1 MSSSEQTPAGAP
13 AGHARLL
20 QVAAYWP
27 ALLTALLS
35 SSLVLGL
42 AWSHDQERQASERA
56 RVLGEVLNLR
66 ERVEALGRAT
76 FTPTANLVAMIEL
89 DGAIS
94 EARFTALATQAQL
107 LLPHMRSIGAAPDD
121 VLRFIYPLDG
131 NQALLNL
138 DLRQLPEQYSQI
150 EKARRL
156 GQAQLSGPLAL
167 RQGGMGLIQRSPV
180 FIPQGDKPARYWG
193 SVSLVADLK
202 AFVEASGLSQQADLH
217 LALYELQTPPVE
229 AAPEQLLPGPLIWAQ
244 DGQSQ
249 PATLPAGSINLALD
263 LPGARWLL
271 SASPMQTSH
280 ALPSWVSLEMGVG
293 MLASLGLSGLVA
305 LLVYRRRQLQQRNQA
320 LSTQLRDGQRIQAE
334 LEEAQLR
341 FRSLTAMATDWVWE
355 QDEDLRFT
363 FISRIAEEA
372 TQVPSPTI
380 LGHKRWESPSLL
392 PGTDWASH
400 IAMLERHES
409 FRDFEYAQ
417 LTPEG
422 GVRHISISGAPV
434 FDKDRRFCGYR
445 GIGRNITEAKL
456 AEQALRD
463 SQTALSNALDRLQAV
478 LDAAMEFAIVA
489 TDLQGRITL
498 FNLGAERMLGYEQVE
513 LLGRPVT
520 VLHLPAELAQH
531 AEHLSAE
538 QGQDLQGFEALVATA
553 RHQGS
558 ESRNWTFVRKDGSQ
572 LEVSLV
578 LSSVR
583 DPAGHDMGFLGI
595 ARDIS
600 QQRQAER
607 ALVTLNA
614 ELEQRVARRTHEL
627 SDALQHL
634 RSAQDDLLRSE
645 KMAALGSLVAGVAH
659 ELNTP
664 LGNCLTTA
672 STLDERMRELRRSF
686 EGGQMRRSEL
696 ERFLDDGRTACGILL
711 SSMGTANELVAH
723 FKQVSVDQTSAQ
735 RRVFELSDVV
745 ADVLSVLRPRL
756 RKSTVRTLEDIQLPR
771 PIDGYPGPLG
781 QLITNLLMNALLHA
795 FPEPLDPDK
804 EAQICLRAWP
814 MDELHFGF
822 SVSDNG
828 QGMRAE
834 VRRRAFDPFFTTKM
848 GRGGTGLGLN
858 IVYNISTGILGGQVE
873 LKSEPGQGAE
883 FIFRLPYV
891 APAATP
897 AQAHAQAHAP
907 APLLPPPQPRLS

>member
-1 MSSSEQTPAGAP
+1 MSSSEQTPAGTP
-13 AGHARLL
+13 TRHIRLL
-20 QVAAYWP
+20 RVAAYWP

-42 AWSHDQERQASERA
+42 ARSHDQERQANERA
-56 RVLGEVLNLR
+56 RVQGELMNLR

-89 DGAIS
+89 DGHIS
-94 EARFTALATQAQL
+94 EARFNALAAQAL
-107 LLPHMRSIGAAPDD
+107 PLLPHVRSIGAAPDD

-138 DLRQLPEQYSQI
+138 DLRQLPEQYRQI

-156 GQAQLSGPLAL
+156 GQPQMSGPLAL
-167 RQGGMGLIQRSPV
+167 RQGGTGLIQRSPV
-180 FIPQGDKPARYWG
+180 FVSQGEQAARYWG
-193 SVSLVADLK
+193 SVSVVADLQ
-202 AFVEASGLSQQADLH
+202 AFMDAAGLNQQADLH
-217 LALYELQTPPVE
+217 LTLYELQTPPVD

-244 DGQSQ
+244 DGQSPP
-249 PATLPAGSINLALD
+249 PALAAGSINLALD

-271 SASPMQTSH
+271 SARPIQAPR

-293 MLASLGLSGLVA
+293 MLASLAISALVA
-305 LLVYRRRQLQQRNQA
+305 LLVYRRRQLQQRNLA
-320 LSTQLRDGQRIQAE
+320 LSSQLRDGQRTQAE
-334 LEEAQLR
+334 LEETQLR

-355 QDEDLRFT
+355 QDEELRFT

-372 TQVPSPTI
+372 TQVPSPNI
-380 LGHKRWESPSLL
+380 LNHKRWESPSLL
-392 PGTDWASH
+392 PGTDWARH

-422 GVRHISISGAPV
+422 SVRHISISGAPV
-434 FDKDRRFCGYR
+434 FDKEGRFCGYR
-445 GIGRNITEAKL
+445 GIGRNITAAKL

-463 SQTALSNALDRLQAV
+463 SQTAL
-478 LDAAMEFAIVA
+478 
-489 TDLQGRITL
+489 G
-498 FNLGAERMLGYEQVE
+498 
-513 LLGRPVT
+513 
-520 VLHLPAELAQH
+520 
-531 AEHLSAE
+531 
-538 QGQDLQGFEALVATA
+538 
-553 RHQGS
+553 
-558 ESRNWTFVRKDGSQ
+558 
-572 LEVSLV
+572 
-578 LSSVR
+578 
-583 DPAGHDMGFLGI
+583 
-595 ARDIS
+595 
-600 QQRQAER
+600 
-607 ALVTLNA
+607 TLNA

-686 EGGQMRRSEL
+686 DGGQMRRSEL
-696 ERFLDDGRTACGILL
+696 TRFLDDGRSACSILL

-735 RRVFELSDVV
+735 RRVFKLGDVV
-745 ADVLSVLRPRL
+745 ADVLSVLRPSL
-756 RKSTVRTLEDIQLPR
+756 RKSRVRTLEDIQLPR

-795 FPEPLDPDK
+795 FPEPAGDTAA
-804 EAQICLRAWP
+804 EALIRLRAWP
-814 MDELHFGF
+814 VDEHYFEL

-891 APAATP
+891 APTALP
-897 AQAHAQAHAP
+897 AQAHAP
-907 APLLPPPQPRLS
+907 APPLPPPLP

>member
-1 MSSSEQTPAGAP
+1 MSSSDLQPASPSGTRT
-13 AGHARLL
+13 RLVR
-20 QVAAYWP
+20 VAAYWP

-35 SSLVLGL
+35 SGMVLSL
-42 AWSHDQERQASERA
+42 AWSHEQERQALERA
-56 RVLGEVLNLR
+56 KLVSEVLNLR

-76 FTPTANLVAMIEL
+76 FNPTASLVAMIEL
-89 DGAIS
+89 DGGIS
-94 EARFTALATQAQL
+94 TTRFTALAAQAL
-107 LLPHMRSIGAAPDD
+107 PLLPHVRSIGAAPDD
-121 VLRFIYPLDG
+121 VLRFIYPIDG
-131 NQALLNL
+131 NEAMLNQ
-138 DLRQLPEQYSQI
+138 DLRKIPGHYAQI

-156 GQAQLSGPLAL
+156 GQAQMSGPVAL
-167 RQGGMGLIQRSPV
+167 RQGGIGLIQRSPV
-180 FIPQGDKPARYWG
+180 FVAQGDRPARYWG
-193 SVSLVADLK
+193 SVSVVADLK
-202 AFVEASGLSQQADLH
+202 AFIEAAGLDQQQDLH
-217 LALYELQTPPVE
+217 LALHELQGQ
-229 AAPEQLLPGPLIWAQ
+229 AIDAPSALPQPGKLIWSQ
-244 DGQSQ
+244 DPQEPELGPTS
-249 PATLPAGSINLALD
+249 ASIALALD

-271 SASPMQTSH
+271 SAHPIQP
-280 ALPSWVSLEMGVG
+280 ANAKPAWLSLELGAG
-293 MLASLGLSGLVA
+293 MLACVAVSSLVA
-305 LLVYRRRQLQQRNQA
+305 LLVYRRRLLQERNLT
-320 LSTQLRDGQRIQAE
+320 LSEQVREGKRVQVE

-355 QDEDLRFT
+355 QDEALRFT
-363 FISRIAEEA
+363 FLSRIAEEA
-372 TQVPSPTI
+372 TQVPSPNI

-392 PGTDWASH
+392 PGIDWQAH
-400 IAMLERHES
+400 IDLLERHES

-417 LTPEG
+417 VTPEG

-434 FDKDRRFCGYR
+434 FDDQGRFCGYR
-445 GIGRNITEAKL
+445 GIGRNITAAKQ
-456 AEQALRD
+456 AEQALLD
-463 SQTALSNALDRLQAV
+463 SQAALSNALDRLQAV
-478 LDAAMEFAIVA
+478 LDAAMEFAIIA

-498 FNLGAERMLGYEQVE
+498 FNLGAERMLGYEQAE
-513 LLGRPVT
+513 LLGQPVK
-520 VLHLPAELAQH
+520 VLLLAEELEQQALQ
-531 AEHLSAE
+531 LSAA
-538 QGQDLQGFEALVATA
+538 GARAPQGFGDLLTA
-553 RHQGS
+553 ARQQGH
-558 ESRNWTFVRKDGSQ
+558 ESRSWTFVRKDGSQ

-583 DPAGHDMGFLGI
+583 DPEGNDMGFLGI

-600 QQRQAER
+600 QQRLAER

-627 SDALQHL
+627 SQALQHL
-634 RSAQDDLLRSE
+634 SSTQDDLLRSE

-672 STLDERMRELRRSF
+672 STLDERIRELRRSF

-696 ERFLDDGRTACGILL
+696 ARFLDDGRTACGILL
-711 SSMGTANELVAH
+711 SSMGTANELVTH

-735 RRVFELSDVV
+735 RRIFELSDVV

-781 QLITNLLMNALLHA
+781 QLLTNLVMNALLHA
-795 FPEPLDPDK
+795 FPEPLDPAK

-814 MDELHFGF
+814 MDEQHFGL

-848 GRGGTGLGLN
+848 GSGGTGLGLN
-858 IVYNISTGILGGQVE
+858 IVYHISTGILGGQVE

-883 FIFRLPYV
+883 FLFRLPYV
-891 APAATP
+891 APSALP
-897 AQAHAQAHAP
+897 AQAHASAP
-907 APLLPPPQPRLS
+907 SLA